1 MSNRLQWVC
10 VDGVTMLRKGNELFA
25 NLDEYLLAMDREI
38 KELKTP
44 AKVDITKRIVV
55 DKEPDCKIDIEDMD
69 NLMERIM
76 SGKNIYGVFM

>member
-1 MSNRLQWVC
+1 MSNKLQWVC

-55 DKEPDCKIDIEDMD
+55 DKEPDQKIDTTDID
-69 NLMERIM
+69 NLIERIM
-76 SGKNIYGVFM
+76 SGKNIYGIFM